1 MTKGQR
7 KKQKRMRKKL
17 EAATISVFS
26 QKRLTIVK
34 VCIMR
39 SIKN

>member
-17 EAATISVFS
+17 ENATTLVFS
-26 QKRLTIVK
+26 QKRLKLVK
-34 VCIMR
+34 VCVMR